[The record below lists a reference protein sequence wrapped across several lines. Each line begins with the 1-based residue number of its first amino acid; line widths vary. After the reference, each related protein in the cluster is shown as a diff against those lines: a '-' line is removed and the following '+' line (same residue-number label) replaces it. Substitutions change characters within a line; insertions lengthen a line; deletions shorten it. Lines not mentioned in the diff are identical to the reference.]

1 MTHIIQ
7 SYINRPF
14 LYNGRKFDIRHY
26 MLITSVNG
34 LMKVYWYRDGYIRT
48 SSEFYDIEDH
58 ENQFI
63 HLTNDAI
70 QQNSESYGQYEDAN
84 KLSYSEFQRY
94 LDYSYPGKGF
104 NFDNI
109 IKEMKSIM
117 TDVIKANYLNLDK
130 NRKKDNFELFGFDFM
145 IDRDFKPYLI

>member
-1 MTHIIQ
+1 M
-7 SYINRPF
+7 
-14 LYNGRKFDIRHY
+14 
-26 MLITSVNG
+26 
-34 LMKVYWYRDGYIRT
+34 
-48 SSEFYDIEDH
+48 
-58 ENQFI
+58 
-63 HLTNDAI
+63 TNDAI